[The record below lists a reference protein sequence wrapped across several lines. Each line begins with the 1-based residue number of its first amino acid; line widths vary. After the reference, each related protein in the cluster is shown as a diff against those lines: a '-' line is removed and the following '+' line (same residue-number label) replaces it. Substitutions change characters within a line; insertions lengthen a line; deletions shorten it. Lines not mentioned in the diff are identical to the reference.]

1 MDLSPFIRG
10 AFDKTAFDLVEGN
23 GPVSKNAEGGGKRL
37 YVPPELL
44 RRAAE
49 LGFARLSFFF
59 RPGHLTLLSDR
70 LQDPGISE
78 NDRLA
83 VTMLLKNSVTAAK
96 GELALCQDTG
106 TAVIYGWKDEGI
118 YTGAGDR
125 SELEAGTAA
134 AYKNN
139 CLRSSQIAFSSFFDE
154 YNTGN
159 NLPAQIHIEAA
170 GGLSEGGKADPAY
183 RFLFIAKG
191 GGSSNKTSLF
201 QMTKAL
207 LEEAAFERFLEEKIG
222 ALGTAACP
230 PYRLAVVAGG
240 SSPEFNLEV
249 QKLAAAEALDCIPYF
264 GEAET
269 SGQPLAARDR
279 YWEEKTMEIGRR
291 TGLGA
296 QFGGTSL
303 LLDAR
308 VIRLPRHAASFPVS
322 VGVSCI
328 AHRCLLAYIDR
339 EGLHLEKT
347 VSDPAAF
354 LRNRGVV
361 LENAGTGA
369 AVKQVS
375 LFRKPVKEVC
385 RELDA
390 CKAGDGVLLSG
401 KLLVARDAAHL
412 KWHGLLER
420 GKPLPGYLY
429 EYPVFYAGPAETPPG
444 RVIGSLGPTTAGRM
458 DPYAEEF
465 LSRGAALITLAK
477 GNRSA
482 PWREACKKYG
492 GFYLGTIG
500 GAAALLA
507 DENVT
512 ASEILDYPELGME
525 AVRLITVQNLPA
537 FIVIDSRGRDLYDH
551 RA

>member
-1 MDLSPFIRG
+1 MDLFPFIRA
-10 AFDKTAFDLVEGN
+10 AFDKTAFDPPEGRELVS
-23 GPVSKNAEGGGKRL
+23 VSRNAGGGRGL

-44 RRAAE
+44 RRAAQT
-49 LGFARLSFFF
+49 GFERLSFFF
-59 RPGHLTLLSDR
+59 RPGHLALLSDR
-70 LQDPGISE
+70 LRGPGVSE
-78 NDRLA
+78 NDRLSL
-83 VTMLLKNSVTAAK
+83 TMLLRNAVTAAK

-106 TAVIYGWKDEGI
+106 TAVIYGWKDEGV
-118 YTGAGDR
+118 YTGGGDR
-125 SELEAGTAA
+125 AGLEAGTAA
-134 AYKNN
+134 AYKNKH
-139 CLRSSQIAFSSFFDE
+139 LRSSQIAFSSFFDE
-154 YNTGN
+154 YNTGS

-170 GGLSEGGKADPAY
+170 ENSGGGPAY

-201 QMTKAL
+201 QMTAAL
-207 LEEAAFERFLEEKIG
+207 LEETAFERFLEEKIS

-249 QKLAAAEALDCIPYF
+249 QKLAAAEALDAIPYF
-264 GEAET
+264 GEERT
-269 SGQPLAARDR
+269 PGQAFPARDH
-279 YWEEKTMEIGRR
+279 YWEQKAMDIGRR

-296 QFGGTSL
+296 QFGGASL

-322 VGVSCI
+322 IGVSCI

-347 VSDPAAF
+347 VRDPAAF
-354 LRNRGVV
+354 LKAGGLVPETAAEKAGNRVDI
-361 LENAGTGA
+361 E
-369 AVKQVS
+369 
-375 LFRKPVKEVC
+375 KPVKAFS
-385 RELDA
+385 RRLKA
-390 CKAGDGVLLSG
+390 FRAGDLTLLSG

-412 KWHGLLER
+412 KWHSLILE
-420 GKPLPGYLY
+420 GNSLPAYLS
-429 EYPVFYAGPAETPPG
+429 EYPVYYAGPSETPPG

-458 DPYAEEF
+458 DPYAEE
-465 LSRGAALITLAK
+465 LMSRGAALVTVAK

-482 PWREACKKYG
+482 LWREACKKYG
-492 GFYLGTIG
+492 GFYLGTPG

-507 DENVT
+507 EEHVT

-525 AVRLITVQNLPA
+525 AVRLITVKDLPA
-537 FIVIDSRGRDLYDH
+537 FVIIDSEGGDLY
-551 RA
+551 AAALIAPL